1 MRVEEQDRKRRSLSD
16 AHFAVTNVTR
26 IVTSF
31 KLVASVTL
39 PIRLTTQRPRGGDTM
54 AIMDDSYER
63 DMMKIWTLVVD
74 LSEQLSHTKQQAD
87 ALRSHSMILKVCVI
101 LKNQTLPQ
109 FLTVLV
115 NQSGSS
121 SAFRDGVCSETVLLR
136 ACSPRLVLTRLCY
149 QGLIFICHKVRLCS
163 LTMRILLRTTYRRI

>member
-1 MRVEEQDRKRRSLSD
+1 MHTSPSRHERDSNRHMPQTCRVSHAPD
-16 AHFAVTNVTR
+16 
-26 IVTSF
+26 
-31 KLVASVTL
+31 
-39 PIRLTTQRPRGGDTM
+39 TTHDSTTDTM

-109 FLTVLV
+109 FLTALV
-115 NQSGSS
+115 YQSGSS